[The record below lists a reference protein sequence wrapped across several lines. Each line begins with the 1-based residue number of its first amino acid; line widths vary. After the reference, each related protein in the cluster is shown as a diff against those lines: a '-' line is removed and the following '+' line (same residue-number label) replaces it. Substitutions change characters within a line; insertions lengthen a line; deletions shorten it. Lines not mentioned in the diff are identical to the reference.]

1 MTDATLT
8 PKQAFEQLLE
18 GNERFAEDRPQ
29 KTDQDRGRRA
39 ELAQG
44 QHPFALVFGC
54 GDSRVAAELVF
65 DQGLGR
71 LFVVR
76 TAGHVVSSGVLG
88 SVEFGVSLLSIPL
101 VVVLGHD
108 SCGAVTAGVEALR
121 TGDMPGG
128 FLRDIVERVAPSI
141 LVAQRAGDASV
152 PAVLTEHVHQTVR
165 LLAERSPVL
174 AEAVSAGRCAI
185 VGLVYSL
192 AEGRVRVVDVVGDLG
207 DVGGDMGDVGPVAVD
222 RHDENAG

>member
-8 PKQAFEQLLE
+8 PRQAFEELVA
-18 GNERFAEDRPQ
+18 GNRRFAEDRPE
-29 KTDQDRGRRA
+29 KADQDRGRRA
-39 ELAQG
+39 ELAHG

-76 TAGHVVSSGVLG
+76 TAGHVVGSGVLG
-88 SVEFGVSLLSIPL
+88 SIEFGVGLLNIPL

-108 SCGAVTAGVEALR
+108 SCGAVTAGVDALR

-152 PAVLTEHVHQTVR
+152 PAVLKEHVHQTVH

-174 AEAVSAGRCAI
+174 TEAVAAGRCAV

-192 AEGRVRVVDVVGDLG
+192 DEGRVRLVEALG
-207 DVGGDMGDVGPVAVD
+207 DVGDVSALSADG
-222 RHDENAG
+222 HDVTVG

>member
-8 PKQAFEQLLE
+8 PREAFEQLLE
-18 GNERFAEDRPQ
+18 GNQRFAEDRPT

-39 ELAQG
+39 ELADG
-44 QHPFALVFGC
+44 QHPFAVVFGC

-76 TAGHVVSSGVLG
+76 TAGHVVDAGVLG
-88 SVEFGVSLLSIPL
+88 SVEFGVDLLSIPL

-108 SCGAVTAGVEALR
+108 SCGAVTAGVDALE
-121 TGDMPGG
+121 TGIMPRG
-128 FLRDIVERVAPSI
+128 FLRDIVEHVAPSL

-152 PAVLTEHVHQTVR
+152 PAVLTEHVGQTVR
-165 LLAERSPVL
+165 LLVERSPVL
-174 AEAVSAGRCAI
+174 AEAVAAGRCAV
-185 VGLVYSL
+185 VGLVYGL
-192 AEGRVRVVDVVGDLG
+192 VEGRVRIVDVVGDVG
-207 DVGGDMGDVGPVAVD
+207 EHAAPGHDVSHG
-222 RHDENAG
+222 

>member
-8 PKQAFEQLLE
+8 PRQAFEQLLA
-18 GNERFAEDRPQ
+18 GNQRFAEDRPE
-29 KTDQDRGRRA
+29 KTDQDGGRRA
-39 ELAQG
+39 ELAHG

-76 TAGHVVSSGVLG
+76 TAGHVVDAGVLG
-88 SVEFGVSLLSIPL
+88 SVEFGVDLLSIPL

-108 SCGAVTAGVEALR
+108 SCGAVTAGVSAWQS
-121 TGDMPGG
+121 GDMPGG

-152 PAVLTEHVHQTVR
+152 PAVLVEHVRQTVR
-165 LLAERSPVL
+165 LLVERSPVL
-174 AEAVSAGRCAI
+174 AHAVDDGRCAV

-192 AEGRVRVVDVVGDLG
+192 DEGRVRLVDAL
-207 DVGGDMGDVGPVAVD
+207 GDVGPVAVD
-222 RHDENAG
+222 RHDETVG

>member
-8 PKQAFEQLLE
+8 PREAFEQLLE
-18 GNERFAEDRPQ
+18 GNQRFAEDRPT

-39 ELAQG
+39 ELADG
-44 QHPFALVFGC
+44 QHPFAVVFGC

-76 TAGHVVSSGVLG
+76 TAGHVVDAGVLG
-88 SVEFGVSLLSIPL
+88 SVEFGVDLLSIPL

-108 SCGAVTAGVEALR
+108 SCGAVTAGVDALE
-121 TGDMPGG
+121 TGIMPRG
-128 FLRDIVERVAPSI
+128 FLRDIVEHVAPSL

-152 PAVLTEHVHQTVR
+152 PAVLTEHVGQTVR
-165 LLAERSPVL
+165 LLVERSPVL
-174 AEAVSAGRCAI
+174 AEAVAAGRCAV
-185 VGLVYSL
+185 VGLVYGL
-192 AEGRVRVVDVVGDLG
+192 VEGRVRIVDVVGEHTAPG
-207 DVGGDMGDVGPVAVD
+207 HDVSHG
-222 RHDENAG
+222 